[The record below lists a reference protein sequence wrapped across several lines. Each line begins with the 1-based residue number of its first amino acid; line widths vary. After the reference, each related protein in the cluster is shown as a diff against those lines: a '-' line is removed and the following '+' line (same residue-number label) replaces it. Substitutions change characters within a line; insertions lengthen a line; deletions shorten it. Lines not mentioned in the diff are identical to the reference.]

1 MNTTQFS
8 SQFKD
13 RGEDLNPNLPD
24 QFKGGSKEKIEKVDK
39 VRRKTTQE
47 DIQLELDLYPLR
59 RGETMLYSL
68 DSSIRIAGPQ

>member
-1 MNTTQFS
+1 MNTTQFAA
-8 SQFKD
+8 QFKEK
-13 RGEDLNPNLPD
+13 GEDQNLPEE
-24 QFKGGSKEKIEKVDK
+24 FKGGSKEKVEKIDK

-59 RGETMLYSL
+59 KGETMQYSL